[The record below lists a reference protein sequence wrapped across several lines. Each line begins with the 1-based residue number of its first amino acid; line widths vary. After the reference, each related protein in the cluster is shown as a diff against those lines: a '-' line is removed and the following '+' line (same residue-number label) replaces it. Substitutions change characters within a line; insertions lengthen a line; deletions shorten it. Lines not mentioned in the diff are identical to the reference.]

1 MRCSIS
7 LTTLAF
13 LKSSSLGFLGFE
25 ILYKFSFQ
33 ISLTNVLM
41 FFHRLFLFYLFLTE
55 CCSLPFLVLLFSF
68 FHSTEL
74 PRKSHPLTVID
85 VVHCAHNSNFS
96 SYYSYPHSYAAA
108 KLALFPSLECLGIRF
123 YQRAFLVAL
132 CDSVLMLPNK
142 LQHT

>member
-1 MRCSIS
+1 MYTCQSQSPNSS

-55 CCSLPFLVLLFSF
+55 CCSLPFLVLLFSLSPC
-68 FHSTEL
+68 HSTKFNPLSHLYIFSSTSFISHLLLSLFL
-74 PRKSHPLTVID
+74 PGIYVMLLFCHFCCWLLLLTRKS
-85 VVHCAHNSNFS
+85 F
-96 SYYSYPHSYAAA
+96 
-108 KLALFPSLECLGIRF
+108 
-123 YQRAFLVAL
+123 AF
-132 CDSVLMLPNK
+132 
-142 LQHT
+142 